1 MAKEAIERIKEEENK
16 GKALK
21 EEAML
26 YLKQTLKKAE
36 EDKALLF
43 EQKIA
48 EANQAAED
56 ILKNA
61 GIKAE
66 EILSL
71 GQETGQKE
79 IYVLKQT
86 VLEKTDETVN
96 EVIDKL

>member
-1 MAKEAIERIKEEENK
+1 MAKDAIERIKEEELKAN
-16 GKALK
+16 ALK
-21 EEAML
+21 EEAEI

-36 EDKALLF
+36 EEKLLLF
-43 EQKIA
+43 EQKIK

-56 ILKNA
+56 IIKNA
-61 GIKAE
+61 EKKAE

-71 GQETGQKE
+71 GQETGQKD

-86 VLEKTDETVN
+86 VLEKTDDIVN